1 MVEDDDEDDDATEEN
16 TQLEDSEEQNT
27 TQQEAQDYSSY
38 GQMPVA
44 DMLTPSVE
52 HAPRE
57 PVAAQPNYFQS
68 ASGLALPQ
76 VEMASSIPQQ
86 DLHGVSYKTGAPQ
99 TTQPFEQNPV
109 QAQAQPV
116 TASPV
121 QKKRAARGSAAA
133 SRRSLPSAPAHNDSP
148 TMAVVNPTHTSG
160 WSAAN
165 AAVPSTTA
173 PTVSPQL
180 SQSTTT
186 RRGTRQSNNRM
197 STDSTFGMQQ
207 AAALS
212 QVALYQQ
219 PQTDTRQLRDN
230 PQQATNVQQA
240 TTQPHRSPTV
250 VAAVQAVHRTSPFQ
264 LGDLPRTKSRQSQR
278 AQTRTPVANQSATQ
292 AYQPPAEV
300 NRQPNPIGSSATR
313 QAPSQTSNVSGYND
327 YGRYPSANTTTSHQ
341 PTQQPSYDSYSQQ
354 RTNSTAAPAAQP
366 AQKPSRNAAIA
377 RSMASQPPSSV
388 ANSYPSNPS
397 TSSQWSGS
405 QSHNTRSY
413 SNNTPSYNAHNA
425 NTNVPYTQPPST
437 STAATTSLQNFN
449 MCSSA
454 SQQPARSDASFDQQ
468 QQGYSAYSS
477 QGTNQQNQQNQST
490 NQHPSWYFNSSSNT
504 SSFTPANQSSG
515 YSWKMPDEPWSNV

>member
-1 MVEDDDEDDDATEEN
+1 
-16 TQLEDSEEQNT
+16 
-27 TQQEAQDYSSY
+27 
-38 GQMPVA
+38 MPVA

-57 PVAAQPNYFQS
+57 PVAAQTNYFQS

-99 TTQPFEQNPV
+99 TTQPFEQNQVQP
-109 QAQAQPV
+109 QAQTV
-116 TASPV
+116 TTSPV
-121 QKKRAARGSAAA
+121 QKKRAAKGSAAA

-165 AAVPSTTA
+165 AAIPSTTA

-212 QVALYQQ
+212 QAALYQQ

-240 TTQPHRSPTV
+240 TTQPHHSPTV
-250 VAAVQAVHRTSPFQ
+250 AAAVQAVHRTSPFQ

-292 AYQPPAEV
+292 PYQPPAEV
-300 NRQPNPIGSSATR
+300 NRQTNPTSSSATR

-341 PTQQPSYDSYSQQ
+341 STQQPSYDSYSQQ

-397 TSSQWSGS
+397 TSNQWSGS
-405 QSHNTRSY
+405 PSHNTRSY
-413 SNNTPSYNAHNA
+413 SNNTPSYNAYNA

-449 MCSSA
+449 MRSSA
-454 SQQPARSDASFDQQ
+454 SQQPARSDASYDQQ
-468 QQGYSAYSS
+468 QQGYSTYSS